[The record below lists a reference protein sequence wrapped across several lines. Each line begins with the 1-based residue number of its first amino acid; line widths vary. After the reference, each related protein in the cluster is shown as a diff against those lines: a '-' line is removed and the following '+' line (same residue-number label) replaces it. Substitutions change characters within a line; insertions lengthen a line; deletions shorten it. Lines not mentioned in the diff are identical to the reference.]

1 MQARD
6 RLAQN
11 LADLPRRMAQE
22 DRQNQ
27 DRVIAEFGGN
37 PRAMADE
44 ILCLRRGLKLIAEAV
59 GWAQRSAP
67 FALIRSGP
75 HWRPRAGGVPS
86 PESDGE
92 IAADDR

>member
-37 PRAMADE
+37 PRAVADE
-44 ILCLRRGLKLIAEAV
+44 IL
-59 GWAQRSAP
+59 
-67 FALIRSGP
+67 
-75 HWRPRAGGVPS
+75 
-86 PESDGE
+86 
-92 IAADDR
+92 